1 MRRLSTVRWAVF
13 SERLEVQAPDFPPGK
28 LRNADFIS
36 IAREGNPQPS
46 APQALSPPERS
57 DAQRTHFEGAKR
69 RAKCSESFPLWGHNP
84 PPTGGHNPRPEGPST
99 FPFTTLLHNLPASA
113 GHNLRRQPRPFASF
127 RPPYFPATAPTARMM
142 RAMPRSCQG
151 FMRRWKMRKAKRME
165 EKGSMAEIML
175 ASVGRM

>member
-13 SERLEVQAPDFPPGK
+13 SESLEVQAPDFPPGK

-57 DAQRTHFEGAKR
+57 E
-69 RAKCSESFPLWGHNP
+69 HNP

-99 FPFTTLLHNLPASA
+99 FPFTTLLHNL
-113 GHNLRRQPRPFASF
+113 RRQPRPFASF
-127 RPPYFPATAPTARMM
+127 RRPYFPATAPTARMM